1 MLILLHLPVNEQ
13 LFRINI
19 IDTITF
25 RRITMSNVKVEKRK
39 QEKYN
44 RKKIEAS
51 KKRKNIIAGVAALAV
66 VAAIAVLLGFRIYDD
81 YFKYDA
87 TADIN
92 PSDVS
97 TAISAV
103 QQAGY
108 EEPEEEDEEADKE
121 ADKDSDKDSD
131 KKEDAE
137 SDKKD
142 EADKDNSEDKDA
154 ESEDKK
160 DDAESTD
167 EDKKDDKKEE

>member
-1 MLILLHLPVNEQ
+1 
-13 LFRINI
+13 
-19 IDTITF
+19 
-25 RRITMSNVKVEKRK
+25 MSNVKVEKRK

-92 PSDVS
+92 PNDVS

-103 QQAGY
+103 QQA
-108 EEPEEEDEEADKE
+108 EDADNE
-121 ADKDSDKDSD
+121 ADKDSDKESD